1 MKNLILTLA
10 ITALL
15 FSCQKDDINEQSLQ
29 QSSSVSLT
37 EKSNSEPV
45 QLIKA
50 WNASGYYRGY
60 QSYEK
65 KFMVEVANLG
75 YEKSV
80 SALFERKDGVWEE
93 ITLNYDFS
101 INNDQEI
108 WSGRFSEG
116 GYSITSRYDDEFVIK
131 YEVNG
136 TTYWDNNNGEN
147 YMVNGNGYQ
156 FGKPELNVSVDQD
169 FTNFYYSQ
177 YGDKSTFSIVADVRN
192 LAPDKEVGVVYT
204 TDGWNT
210 QNYLPLNFQRYWLNG
225 YFNYINSPTAY
236 ETERWTG
243 SVNIDNAITSIT
255 YAVVYKVN
263 GKEYWDNNYDKN
275 YTVNKLNN

>member
-1 MKNLILTLA
+1 M
-10 ITALL
+10 
-15 FSCQKDDINEQSLQ
+15 
-29 QSSSVSLT
+29 
-37 EKSNSEPV
+37 
-45 QLIKA
+45 
-50 WNASGYYRGY
+50 
-60 QSYEK
+60 
-65 KFMVEVANLG
+65 
-75 YEKSV
+75 
-80 SALFERKDGVWEE
+80 
-93 ITLNYDFS
+93 NYDFS

-192 LAPDKEVGVVYT
+192 LAPDKEVGIVYT
-204 TDGWNT
+204 NDGWNT

>member
-15 FSCQKDDINEQSLQ
+15 FSCQKHDINEQSLQ

-50 WNASGYYRGY
+50 WNSSGYYRGY

-80 SALFERKDGVWEE
+80 SAFYERKDGTWEE

-136 TTYWDNNNGEN
+136 TTYWDNNN
-147 YMVNGNGYQ
+147 
-156 FGKPELNVSVDQD
+156 
-169 FTNFYYSQ
+169 
-177 YGDKSTFSIVADVRN
+177 A
-192 LAPDKEVGVVYT
+192 VY
-204 TDGWNT
+204 
-210 QNYLPLNFQRYWLNG
+210 RARRCR
-225 YFNYINSPTAY
+225 I
-236 ETERWTG
+236 
-243 SVNIDNAITSIT
+243 
-255 YAVVYKVN
+255 
-263 GKEYWDNNYDKN
+263 
-275 YTVNKLNN
+275 